1 MYNTQQQH
9 NANAVPI
16 RESSMIVEDYSG
28 SVRDIRILRT
38 YSDRP
43 MITFNIG
50 STAFKALNDLATAI
64 QKAEGRQIEVSA
76 RKGSFRGMTEYAV
89 TALKAIDG
97 TIVDLRDNFKPEPI
111 APAPATKNRLIDSI
125 QQQMHEAVTLTESE
139 WKQIAEAIAEPRPEP
154 EPVAEAEKQPEPEP
168 RAAPAT
174 ETIVA
179 PELEPE
185 ATTQQVK
192 KPYVPDFE
200 PLIEMWMR
208 TFAKYSD
215 AEVTKKA
222 ESSSKWACEAAR
234 RVLAE
239 RLNARTIREA
249 MKETS
254 ATTEAEPGTETTEAP
269 EPEFK
274 R

>member
-139 WKQIAEAIAEPRPEP
+139 WKQIAEAIAEPR
-154 EPVAEAEKQPEPEP
+154 
-168 RAAPAT
+168 AAPAT